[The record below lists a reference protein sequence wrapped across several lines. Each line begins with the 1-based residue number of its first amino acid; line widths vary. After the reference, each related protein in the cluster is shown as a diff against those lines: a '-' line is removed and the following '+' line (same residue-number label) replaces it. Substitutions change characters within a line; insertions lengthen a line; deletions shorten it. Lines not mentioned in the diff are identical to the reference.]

1 VKKFLEKMLGLTIS
15 QILFMGMGLGG
26 LYYYFVFN
34 DGHSLEVEIAEAT
47 ATRDAEEI
55 KKKETEIALK
65 EEKRIK
71 EIVGG
76 LGTQFQEISKKLP
89 NQLTSFDMNRQI
101 TVFSQASRAKIKVMT
116 PQSPIRKETI
126 DEVPVRITIDDST
139 YGDIALFIYQASTS
153 ERLIRIRDFKIQ
165 LGTSGERGHLKFEG
179 TVVGYRLNS
188 DDVKKSEGEKQ

>member
-1 VKKFLEKMLGLTIS
+1 MRKVIEKLLALTIS
-15 QILFMGMGLGG
+15 QIFLFGGALGG
-26 LYYYFVFN
+26 LYYYFIFD
-34 DGHSLEVEIAEAT
+34 DGHVLEAEISAAASALEVEEV
-47 ATRDAEEI
+47 

-101 TVFSQASRAKIKVMT
+101 TVFSQASRAKIKAMT
-116 PQSPIRKETI
+116 PQAPVHKEI
-126 DEVPVRITIDDST
+126 VDEVPVRITIDDST
-139 YGDIALFIYQASTS
+139 YGDIALFIYHASTS
-153 ERLIRIRDFKIQ
+153 ERLIRIQDFKIQ
-165 LGTSGERGHLKFEG
+165 LGTSREKGHLKFEG

-188 DDVKKSEGEKQ
+188 EDAKKSEGAKQ

>member
-1 VKKFLEKMLGLTIS
+1 MKKFLEKMLGLTIS